1 MPEMAFDF
9 VSLGRASLILAPF
22 LAVYSIVM
30 GPVGDKYGRHE
41 LIASARNALYAV
53 TALVVLAT
61 AALFYAFLTKDYS
74 VFYVFQNTR
83 ESQSLLYT
91 WTAFW
96 GGNAGSLLFWV
107 TGLVI
112 FSSIAVTTNWRSQY
126 ALMPYVI
133 SVLMIITLFF
143 LFLLIFVSDPFER
156 LDFVPPDGRG
166 LNPLLRDPGMAIHPP
181 LLLGGYMSMSIPYAF
196 AMAALISGRLDAGWI
211 RATRRWTLA
220 AWGVLSMG
228 LIFGSWWAYRVLG
241 WGGYWGWDPVENVAL
256 VPWLAAS
263 AYVHSVIVTEKRDM
277 LKVWTM
283 VLVILA
289 FGLSIFG
296 TFIVRSGVVTSVH
309 SFAQSSIGP
318 WFFSFLGL
326 ILIVSFAIL
335 VARLPQLESRRRLD
349 NLVSRESGFLFNNL
363 LFMGIIFATIFG
375 VLFPIISELVR
386 GVQMTVGPP
395 YYNRVNG
402 PIMLLLMALMG
413 IGPLLPW
420 RQATRKQLARRF
432 RWPVTALVA
441 TAIVLGITLRSF
453 WPVLSFAICNFTL
466 TTLIQ
471 EYVQGITAR
480 RKVTGEAW
488 PLATVRLISRARRRY
503 GGYMVH
509 ISIIFMAFGVIG
521 SQFFNI
527 EQGVTLSNGETE
539 TVGRYELTYAG
550 LDEGQTSQGAQVS
563 ATLNVARNGKE
574 WVDVHPGKTFMEGF
588 EDQPVSNI
596 AIRYG
601 LVEDL
606 YIVLTGWEEDSATFY
621 VFVNPLVSW
630 IWIGGLVLVIGGL
643 ISWWPEPKPQ
653 PMRSSRARPSG
664 LQPQGVGSGDD

>member
-1 MPEMAFDF
+1 MDAAFDF
-9 VSLGRASLILAPF
+9 VSLGRAALLLAPF
-22 LAVYSIVM
+22 LAVYAIVM
-30 GPVGDKYGRHE
+30 GPMGDRAKRPDW
-41 LIASARNALYAV
+41 IASARNALYAV
-53 TALVVLAT
+53 TALVLLAS

-96 GGNAGSLLFWV
+96 GGNAGSLLFWAS
-107 TGLVI
+107 GLVI
-112 FSSIAVTTNWRSQY
+112 FASIAVTTNWRTQY
-126 ALMPYVI
+126 HLMPYVI

-143 LFLLIFVSDPFER
+143 LFLLIFVADPFER
-156 LDFVPPDGRG
+156 FEVVPPDGLG

-181 LLLGGYMSMSIPYAF
+181 LLLGGYMAMSIPYAF

-211 RATRRWTLA
+211 RATRRWTLT

-289 FGLSIFG
+289 FALSIFG
-296 TFIVRSGVVTSVH
+296 TFIVRSGVITSVH

-335 VARLPQLESRRRLD
+335 VARLPQLESKRTLD
-349 NLVSRESGFLFNNL
+349 HLVSRESGFLFNNL
-363 LFMGIIFATIFG
+363 LLMGVIFATIFG
-375 VLFPIISELVR
+375 VLWPIISELVR

-402 PIMLLLMALMG
+402 PILLLLMALMG

-420 RQATRKQLARRF
+420 RRATLPQMARRF
-432 RWPVTALVA
+432 RWPVLALVTTSA
-441 TAIVLGITLRSF
+441 VLGVTLREF
-453 WPVLSFAICNFTL
+453 WPVISFAICNFTL

-471 EYVQGITAR
+471 EFVVGITAR
-480 RKVTGEAW
+480 RSVTGESW
-488 PLATVRLISRARRRY
+488 PLATVRLIGRARRRY
-503 GGYMVH
+503 GGYLVH
-509 ISIIFMAFGVIG
+509 VSLIFVAFGVIG
-521 SQFFNI
+521 SSFFNI
-527 EQGVTLSNGETE
+527 EQGMTLQTGETA
-539 TVGRYELTYAG
+539 TVGRYDLTYTG
-550 LDEGQTSQGAQVS
+550 LNQGMTAQGAEIS
-563 ATLNVARNGKE
+563 ATLQVARNGRE
-574 WVDVHPGKTFMEGF
+574 WVDVQPGKTYMEGF
-588 EDQPVSNI
+588 EEQPVSNI

-601 LVEDL
+601 VVEDL
-606 YIVLTGWEEDSATFY
+606 YIVLTSWEENSATFF

-643 ISWWPEPKPQ
+643 ISWWPEQKPE
-653 PMRSSRARPSG
+653 PARRRARRG
-664 LQPQGVGSGDD
+664 AMLEPQGVGGGD

>member
-1 MPEMAFDF
+1 MDFDM
-9 VSLGRASLILAPF
+9 VSLGNAALQIAPF
-22 LAVYSIVM
+22 IAIFAIVA
-30 GPVGDKYGRHE
+30 GPLGDKFDRPD
-41 LIASARNALYAV
+41 LVAAARNALYVV
-53 TALVVLAT
+53 TALFLLAS
-61 AALFYAFLTKDYS
+61 AALVYAFVTKDYS

-83 ESQSLLYT
+83 NSQSLIYT

-96 GGNAGSLLFWV
+96 GGNSGSLLFWA
-107 TGLVI
+107 TSLGI
-112 FSSIAVTTNWRSQY
+112 FSSIAVTTNWRAQY
-126 ALMPYVI
+126 RLMPYVI
-133 SVLMIITLFF
+133 SVLMTIALFF
-143 LFLLIFVSDPFER
+143 LCLLVFVSSPFER
-156 LDFVPPDGRG
+156 LDFVPADGRG

-211 RATRRWTLA
+211 RATRRWTLT

-289 FGLSIFG
+289 FSLSIFG
-296 TFIVRSGVVTSVH
+296 TFIVRSGVITSVH

-335 VARLPQLESRRRLD
+335 VARIPQLESRRKLD
-349 NLVSRESGFLFNNL
+349 HMVSREGGFLFNNL
-363 LFMGIIFATIFG
+363 LLMGMIFATIFG
-375 VLFPIISELVR
+375 VLFPIISELIR
-386 GVQMTVGPP
+386 GVQITVGPP

-402 PIMLLLMALMG
+402 PILLALMALMG

-420 RQATRKQLARRF
+420 RKASREQMMRRF
-432 RWPVTALVA
+432 RWPLLALVGTALV
-441 TAIVLGITLRSF
+441 LGVVLRSF
-453 WPVLSFAICNFTL
+453 WPVVAFAICNFTL

-471 EYVQGITAR
+471 EYIQGIVAR
-480 RKVTGEAW
+480 RMVTGESW
-488 PLATVRLISRARRRY
+488 PLATVRLVGRARRRY
-503 GGYMVH
+503 GGYLVH
-509 ISIIFMAFGVIG
+509 ISLIFVAFGVIG
-521 SQFFNI
+521 SQFFNL
-527 EQGVTLSNGETE
+527 EQGVTLAHGETT
-539 TVGRYELTYAG
+539 TVGRYTLTY
-550 LDEGQTSQGAQVS
+550 QGMNEFVTAQGGNAN
-563 ATLNVARNGKE
+563 ATLEVTRDSRAWGE
-574 WVDVHPGKTFMEGF
+574 LYPGKRYLEGF
-588 EDQPVSNI
+588 EEQPISNI

-601 LVEDL
+601 LIEDL
-606 YIVLTGWEEDSATFY
+606 YIVLTGWQEDSATFY

-643 ISWWPEPKPQ
+643 ISWWPEKRPEEVP
-653 PMRSSRARPSG
+653 SRAINRGG
-664 LQPQGVGSGDD
+664 LQPQGVAGGD